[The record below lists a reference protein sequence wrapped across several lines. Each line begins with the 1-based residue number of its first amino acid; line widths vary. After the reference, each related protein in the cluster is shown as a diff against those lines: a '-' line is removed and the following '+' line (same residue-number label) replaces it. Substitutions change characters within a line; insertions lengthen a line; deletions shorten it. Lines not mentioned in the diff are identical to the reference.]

1 MSREKIVVL
10 DFGSQYAHL
19 IAKRFRML
27 GFYSEIALPSS
38 SLEVFKD
45 AKGIIFSGGPSS
57 VYDANVPEFNEEI
70 LSLDLPILGLC
81 YGHQLMQKCYGGKVG
96 KAETGEFG
104 FAKLNLN
111 ENVKSP
117 LFEGLEQT
125 EQVWMSHQDEVLEA
139 GEGFEIIGSTKDCKA
154 AALQNLSKKRF
165 SLQCHCEVKDTTHGN
180 KIFENFAKIC
190 GMQKNWDE
198 DTVLRTIL
206 EGIKTQA
213 KDKNV
218 LLFLSGGVDS
228 TITFALLNKALGQER
243 VLGLHIDNGFM
254 RKNESKNVADS
265 YKKFGFNN
273 FIVED
278 ASESFLSAIKGLTD
292 PQKKR
297 MAVGENFIKVRDEV
311 LAKQHLDENEWL
323 LAQGTLYP
331 DIIES
336 GGTKN
341 SKTIKTHH
349 NRVEGIQ
356 KLIAKG
362 LIIEPIRDLYKDEV
376 RAIGKKLGL
385 SDELVMRHP
394 FPGPGLSINVLCYD
408 GKSWSEKD
416 SEEFKAAQKELDSVE
431 FTQFCENC
439 AKSLKRSVLPVRSVG
454 VQGDF
459 RTYRFP
465 ACLTFKEE
473 PPVVDTRASV
483 VEPVETTENTEP
495 LVVEALETTEKTIN
509 LDISSASMAKTK
521 GRFFHVPKIR
531 EKVESASSEITNN
544 AKYLNRT
551 VIKLYQRKDAK
562 DEDFK
567 LMEGYCDKTRL
578 DQLREVDNIV
588 LTELHKS
595 GWYNKIFQHL
605 TIDLPY
611 ATKEGH
617 ASFVLR
623 PVCSEDV
630 MTARFAW
637 LPKEVLN
644 EILYKIAELDF
655 VDAVFFDATNK
666 PPATFGWE

>member
-1 MSREKIVVL
+1 MSRSKIVVL

-27 GFYSEIALPSS
+27 GYYSEIALPSTDLS
-38 SLEVFKD
+38 VFENCR
-45 AKGIIFSGGPSS
+45 GIVFSGGPSS
-57 VYDANVPEFNEEI
+57 VYDEKIPEFNSEI
-70 LSLDLPILGLC
+70 LNLDIPVLGLC
-81 YGHQLMQKCYGGKVG
+81 YGHYIVQLGYNGKVG

-104 FAKLNLN
+104 FAELNLN
-111 ENVKSP
+111 PDVKCP
-117 LFEGLEQT
+117 LFEGIEPKQ
-125 EQVWMSHQDEVLEA
+125 QVWMSHQDGVLA
-139 GEGFEIIGSTKDCKA
+139 LGEGFEVVGSTKDCPFA
-154 AALQNLSKKRF
+154 ATQNLAKKRF
-165 SLQCHCEVKDTTHGN
+165 SLQCHCEVKDTPCGN
-180 KIFENFAKIC
+180 QIFENFARFC
-190 GMQKNWDE
+190 GMEKNWDQ
-198 DTVLRTIL
+198 DTVLNVIL
-206 EGIKTQA
+206 EGIK
-213 KDKNV
+213 KDAAGRNV

-228 TITFALLNKALGQER
+228 TITFALLNKALGQDR

-254 RKNESKNVADS
+254 RKNESANVAEA
-265 YKKFGFNN
+265 YRKFGFNN

-278 ASESFLSAIKGLTD
+278 ASESFLKAISGLTD

-297 MAVGENFIKVRDEV
+297 MAVGENFITVRNEV
-311 LAKQHLDENEWL
+311 VAKQHLDESQWL

-341 SKTIKTHH
+341 SNTIKTHH
-349 NRVEGIQ
+349 NRVQGIQ
-356 KLIAKG
+356 ELIAKG

-394 FPGPGLSINVLCYD
+394 FPGPGLSINVLCND
-408 GKSWSEKD
+408 GKSWTNKD
-416 SEEFKAAQKELDSVE
+416 EDEFKTAKKELNEVKID
-431 FTQFCENC
+431 QFCEKC
-439 AKSLKRSVLPVRSVG
+439 TKSMERSVLPVRSVG

-465 ACLTFKEE
+465 AVLSFKEE
-473 PPVVDTRASV
+473 TSDS
-483 VEPVETTENTEP
+483 
-495 LVVEALETTEKTIN
+495 
-509 LDISSASMAKTK
+509 D
-521 GRFFHVPKIR
+521 GFFHVPGKR
-531 EKVESASSEITNN
+531 EKVEAASSAITNS

-551 VIKLYQRKDAK
+551 LIKLYQKPGIK
-562 DEDFK
+562 EEDLK
-567 LMEGYCDKTRL
+567 LQEGYCDRQRL

-588 LTELHKS
+588 LTELHKT

-611 ATKEGH
+611 ASSKNH

-637 LPKEVLN
+637 IDSEVMN
-644 EILYKIAELDF
+644 SILRQIAALEF
-655 VDAVFFDATNK
+655 VDAVYFDATNK